1 MLSEDRKPRCLILF
15 EGSFRSEAT
24 GKTYTKLLDYFLTF
38 SKKDH
43 ESLLLLSDKEIQV
56 LLEDYMLYIKRRY
69 KRASAKTIIA
79 AIAKFLII
87 NDKTVNLKK
96 LQMFLPE
103 EEKPGGEKAITTI
116 QVRKM
121 LDYATTIRLKTII
134 HIFASCGARP
144 EGLSLLQIKDL
155 EDMPDGCKSL
165 LIYADSPHEYF
176 TFLTPEANSVLDEYL
191 QSRRKRGEKLA
202 PESYVIG
209 RETFIVNEKRPKP
222 VMINSLESSLSHAMR
237 RAGISRIKKGN
248 RYDIA
253 VCGSF
258 RKRFNTILKKNPN
271 ISFTTAEIMMDHS
284 VRQEPSYNKP
294 TKQELFEEYKKA
306 LPELTI
312 DDSERLK
319 AKNAKLEK
327 EKNESV
333 ANREL
338 IDDLQ
343 TQLVQV
349 QFELKAVTTSVQT
362 KYDDEL
368 QQRKEK
374 LGIA

>member
-1 MLSEDRKPRCLILF
+1 MSEDRKPRCLILF

-24 GKTYTKLLDYFLTF
+24 GKTYTKLLNQFLTWA
-38 SKKDH
+38 KKDH
-43 ESLLLLSDKEIQV
+43 ESLLLLTDKEIQV
-56 LLEDYMLYIKRRY
+56 LLEDYMLFLKRRY
-69 KRASAKTIIA
+69 KRASAKTIMA

-134 HIFASCGARP
+134 HIFASCGVRP

-165 LIYADSPHEYF
+165 LIYADSLHEYF
-176 TFLTPEANSVLDEYL
+176 IFLTPEASTVLDEYL
-191 QSRRKRGEKLA
+191 QSRRERGEKLT

-209 RETFIVNEKRPKP
+209 REPFIVNEKRPKP
-222 VMINSLESSLSHAMR
+222 VMVNSFESSLSHAMR

-248 RYDIA
+248 RYDVA

-284 VRQEPSYNKP
+284 VKQEPSYNKP
-294 TKQELFEEYKKA
+294 TKEELFEEYKKA
-306 LPELTI
+306 IPELTI
-312 DDSERLK
+312 DDSERLRI
-319 AKNAKLEK
+319 KNEKLRK
-327 EKNESV
+327 EKGESIS
-333 ANREL
+333 NRQL
-338 IDDLQ
+338 IDELQ
-343 TQLVQV
+343 TQLVQL
-349 QFELKAVTTSVQT
+349 QFELKAITTSVQT
-362 KYDDEL
+362 KYADEL

-374 LGIA
+374 LGID

>member
-1 MLSEDRKPRCLILF
+1 MSEDRKPRCLILF

-24 GKTYTKLLDYFLTF
+24 GKTYTKLLNQFLTWA
-38 SKKDH
+38 KKDH
-43 ESLLLLSDKEIQV
+43 ESLLLLTDKEIQV
-56 LLEDYMLYIKRRY
+56 LLEDYMLFLKRRY
-69 KRASAKTIIA
+69 KRASAKTIMA
-79 AIAKFLII
+79 AITKFLII

-165 LIYADSPHEYF
+165 LIYADSLHEYF
-176 TFLTPEANSVLDEYL
+176 IFLTPEASTVLDEYL
-191 QSRRKRGEKLA
+191 QSRRERGEKLT

-209 RETFIVNEKRPKP
+209 REPFIVNEKRSKP
-222 VMINSLESSLSHAMR
+222 VMVNSFESSLSHAMR

-248 RYDIA
+248 RYDVA

-284 VRQEPSYNKP
+284 VKQEPSYNKP

-306 LPELTI
+306 IPYLTI
-312 DDSERLK
+312 SDEER
-319 AKNAKLEK
+319 AKHENEKLRK
-327 EKNESV
+327 EKGESIS
-333 ANREL
+333 NRQL
-338 IDDLQ
+338 IDELQ
-343 TQLVQV
+343 TQLVQLK
-349 QFELKAVTTSVQT
+349 FELKAVTTSVQT

-374 LGIA
+374 LVIG

>member
-1 MLSEDRKPRCLILF
+1 
-15 EGSFRSEAT
+15 
-24 GKTYTKLLDYFLTF
+24 
-38 SKKDH
+38 
-43 ESLLLLSDKEIQV
+43 
-56 LLEDYMLYIKRRY
+56 
-69 KRASAKTIIA
+69 
-79 AIAKFLII
+79 
-87 NDKTVNLKK
+87 
-96 LQMFLPE
+96 MFLPE
-103 EEKPGGEKAITTI
+103 EEKPGGEKAITTM
-116 QVRKM
+116 QVKKM

-155 EDMPDGCKSL
+155 EDMQDGCKSL
-165 LIYADSPHEYF
+165 LIYADSLHEYF
-176 TFLTPEANSVLDEYL
+176 IFLTPEASTVLDEYL
-191 QSRRKRGEKLA
+191 QSRRERGEKLT

-209 RETFIVNEKRPKP
+209 REPFIVNEKRPKP
-222 VMINSLESSLSHAMR
+222 VMVNSFESSLSHAMR

-248 RYDIA
+248 RYDVA

-284 VRQEPSYNKP
+284 VKQEPSYNKP

-306 LPELTI
+306 IPELTI
-312 DDSERLK
+312 DDSERLRI
-319 AKNAKLEK
+319 KNEKLRK
-327 EKNESV
+327 EKGESIS
-333 ANREL
+333 NRQL

-343 TQLVQV
+343 TQLVQL

-368 QQRKEK
+368 LQRKEK
-374 LGIA
+374 LGIY

>member
-1 MLSEDRKPRCLILF
+1 MSEDRKPRCLILF

-24 GKTYTKLLDYFLTF
+24 GKTYTKLLNQFLTWA
-38 SKKDH
+38 KKDH
-43 ESLLLLSDKEIQV
+43 ESLLLLTDKEIQV
-56 LLEDYMLYIKRRY
+56 LLEDYMLFLKRRY
-69 KRASAKTIIA
+69 KRASAKTIMA

-103 EEKPGGEKAITTI
+103 EEKPGGEKAITTM
-116 QVRKM
+116 QVKKM

-134 HIFASCGARP
+134 HICASCGVRP
-144 EGLSLLQIKDL
+144 EGLSLVQIKDL
-155 EDMPDGCKSL
+155 EDMQDGCKSL
-165 LIYADSPHEYF
+165 LIYADSLHEYF
-176 TFLTPEANSVLDEYL
+176 IFLTPEASTVLDEYL
-191 QSRRKRGEKLA
+191 QSRREGGEKLT

-209 RETFIVNEKRPKP
+209 REPFIVNEKRSKP
-222 VMINSLESSLSHAMR
+222 VMVNSFESSLSHAMR

-248 RYDIA
+248 RYDVA

-284 VRQEPSYNKP
+284 VKQEPSYNKP
-294 TKQELFEEYKKA
+294 TKEELFEEYKKA
-306 LPELTI
+306 IPELTI
-312 DDSERLK
+312 DDSERLRI
-319 AKNAKLEK
+319 KNEKLRK
-327 EKNESV
+327 EKGESIS
-333 ANREL
+333 NRQL

-343 TQLVQV
+343 TQLVQL

-374 LGIA
+374 IVIG

>member
-1 MLSEDRKPRCLILF
+1 MSEDRKPRCLILF

-24 GKTYTKLLDYFLTF
+24 GKTYTKLLNQFLTWA
-38 SKKDH
+38 KKDH
-43 ESLLLLSDKEIQV
+43 ESLLLLTDKEIQV
-56 LLEDYMLYIKRRY
+56 LLEDYMLFLKRRY
-69 KRASAKTIIA
+69 KRASAKTIMA

-116 QVRKM
+116 QVKKM

-134 HIFASCGARP
+134 HIFASCGVRP

-155 EDMPDGCKSL
+155 EDMSDGCKSL
-165 LIYADSPHEYF
+165 LIYADSLHEYF
-176 TFLTPEANSVLDEYL
+176 IFLTSEASTVLDEYL
-191 QSRRKRGEKLA
+191 QSRRERGEKLT

-209 RETFIVNEKRPKP
+209 REPFIVNEKRPKP
-222 VMINSLESSLSHAMR
+222 VMVNSFESSLSHAMR

-248 RYDIA
+248 RYDVA

-284 VRQEPSYNKP
+284 VKQEPSYNKP
-294 TKQELFEEYKKA
+294 TKEELFEEYKKA
-306 LPELTI
+306 IPELTI
-312 DDSERLK
+312 DDSLRKQIQLERAL
-319 AKNAKLEK
+319 K
-327 EKNESV
+327 EKSELEMEKGKVVKFESDMKEMQEKIRIL
-333 ANREL
+333 A
-338 IDDLQ
+338 
-343 TQLVQV
+343 
-349 QFELKAVTTSVQT
+349 
-362 KYDDEL
+362 
-368 QQRKEK
+368 EK
-374 LGIA
+374 LLV

>member
-1 MLSEDRKPRCLILF
+1 MSEDRKPRCLILF

-24 GKTYTKLLDYFLTF
+24 GKTYTKLLNQFLTWA
-38 SKKDH
+38 KKDH
-43 ESLLLLSDKEIQV
+43 ESLLLLTDKEIQV
-56 LLEDYMLYIKRRY
+56 LLEDYMLFLKRRY
-69 KRASAKTIIA
+69 KRASAKTIMA

-116 QVRKM
+116 QVKKM

-134 HIFASCGARP
+134 HIFASCGVRP

-155 EDMPDGCKSL
+155 EDMQDGCKSL
-165 LIYADSPHEYF
+165 LIYADSLHEYF
-176 TFLTPEANSVLDEYL
+176 IFLTPEASTVLDEYL
-191 QSRRKRGEKLA
+191 QSRRERGEKLT

-209 RETFIVNEKRPKP
+209 REPFIVNEKRSKP
-222 VMINSLESSLSHAMR
+222 VMVNSFESSLSHAMR

-248 RYDIA
+248 RYDVA

-284 VRQEPSYNKP
+284 VKQEPSYNKP
-294 TKQELFEEYKKA
+294 TKEELFEEYKKA
-306 LPELTI
+306 IPELTI
-312 DDSERLK
+312 DDSLRKQIQLERALK
-319 AKNAKLEK
+319 EKSELEK
-327 EKNESV
+327 KNEELVEYTKKVDQLWAEMERRNS
-333 ANREL
+333 RE
-338 IDDLQ
+338 
-343 TQLVQV
+343 
-349 QFELKAVTTSVQT
+349 T
-362 KYDDEL
+362 KL
-368 QQRKEK
+368 FHK
-374 LGIA
+374 

>member
-1 MLSEDRKPRCLILF
+1 MSEDRKPRCLILF

-24 GKTYTKLLDYFLTF
+24 GKTYTKLLNQFLTWA
-38 SKKDH
+38 KKDH
-43 ESLLLLSDKEIQV
+43 ESLLLLTDKEIQV
-56 LLEDYMLYIKRRY
+56 LLEDYMLFLKRRY
-69 KRASAKTIIA
+69 KRASAKTIMA
-79 AIAKFLII
+79 AITKFLII

-134 HIFASCGARP
+134 HIFASCGVRP

-165 LIYADSPHEYF
+165 LIYADSLHEYF
-176 TFLTPEANSVLDEYL
+176 IFLTPEASTVLDEYL
-191 QSRRKRGEKLA
+191 QSRRERGEKLT

-209 RETFIVNEKRPKP
+209 REPFIVNEKRSKP
-222 VMINSLESSLSHAMR
+222 VMVNSFESSLSHAMR

-271 ISFTTAEIMMDHS
+271 ISFTTTEIMMDHS
-284 VRQEPSYNKP
+284 VKQEPSYNKP

-306 LPELTI
+306 IPYLTI
-312 DDSERLK
+312 SDEER
-319 AKNAKLEK
+319 AKHENEKLRK
-327 EKNESV
+327 EKGESIS
-333 ANREL
+333 NRQL
-338 IDDLQ
+338 IDELQ
-343 TQLVQV
+343 TQLVQLK
-349 QFELKAVTTSVQT
+349 FELKAVTTSVQT

-374 LGIA
+374 LVIR